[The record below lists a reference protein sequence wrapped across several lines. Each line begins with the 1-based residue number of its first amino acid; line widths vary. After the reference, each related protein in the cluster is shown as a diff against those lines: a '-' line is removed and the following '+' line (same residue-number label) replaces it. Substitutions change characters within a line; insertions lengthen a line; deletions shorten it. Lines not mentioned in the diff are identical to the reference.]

1 MSNGIKGY
9 ERRRTNQLDSLNNL
23 INLYGNLVNTQNIDV
38 KNKAVFLTNSLENV
52 NSLEGLNNLI
62 PTLEEHNQKAEYSGN
77 EVYSINYGEKENL
90 YKGAVIGYNSLKP
103 IQDMNLQEPEELALQ
118 LLSGGWGEFANQILK
133 LDNIDDAI
141 SEADKFGYRFTPT
154 GNYTEKSLK
163 SALKT
168 RRNALNAS
176 FEVLDQ
182 YEGTFNIINEDG
194 TRDEASQML
203 FDKLKYSIATGD
215 TAEVASTIS
224 TGTTRSISGYN
235 KYSKMYTDY
244 GKIEMQLNDEPKKV
258 SDLGL
263 NENILFGLNNNGY
276 SGNDYLD
283 PEFVTDMKQMALE
296 NAKNFNFQ
304 HKVYNGQLFDEN
316 PIWKRQG
323 LSEEDFINMGIKSGP
338 TLNALNTYPKDSLEA
353 RIADTSE
360 LTEEQKAK
368 LKGETIKEDEP
379 EDVSP
384 VEETI
389 MSTKEPQIGS
399 EEYKRR
405 QQTTPKFLPV
415 DKGAFNESFK
425 KILKIDNIE
434 KHIAKNI
441 PDKYKGEDYEGGYP
455 WYILDELNKLKRIIN
470 RFKSGKSTGGSARIA
485 AVKKYNKIL
494 EFSENLK

>member
-1 MSNGIKGY
+1 
-9 ERRRTNQLDSLNNL
+9 
-23 INLYGNLVNTQNIDV
+23 
-38 KNKAVFLTNSLENV
+38 
-52 NSLEGLNNLI
+52 
-62 PTLEEHNQKAEYSGN
+62 
-77 EVYSINYGEKENL
+77 
-90 YKGAVIGYNSLKP
+90 
-103 IQDMNLQEPEELALQ
+103 
-118 LLSGGWGEFANQILK
+118 
-133 LDNIDDAI
+133 
-141 SEADKFGYRFTPT
+141 
-154 GNYTEKSLK
+154 
-163 SALKT
+163 
-168 RRNALNAS
+168 
-176 FEVLDQ
+176 
-182 YEGTFNIINEDG
+182 
-194 TRDEASQML
+194 
-203 FDKLKYSIATGD
+203 
-215 TAEVASTIS
+215 
-224 TGTTRSISGYN
+224 
-235 KYSKMYTDY
+235 
-244 GKIEMQLNDEPKKV
+244 
-258 SDLGL
+258 
-263 NENILFGLNNNGY
+263 
-276 SGNDYLD
+276 
-283 PEFVTDMKQMALE
+283 MALE

>member
-77 EVYSINYGEKENL
+77 EVYSINYGEKENIF
-90 YKGAVIGYNSLKP
+90 KGADIGYNSLKP

-118 LLSGGWGEFANQILK
+118 LLSGGWGEFANQILE

-194 TRDEASQML
+194 TVVEASQML

-263 NENILFGLNNNGY
+263 N
-276 SGNDYLD
+276 
-283 PEFVTDMKQMALE
+283 
-296 NAKNFNFQ
+296 
-304 HKVYNGQLFDEN
+304 
-316 PIWKRQG
+316 
-323 LSEEDFINMGIKSGP
+323 
-338 TLNALNTYPKDSLEA
+338 
-353 RIADTSE
+353 
-360 LTEEQKAK
+360 
-368 LKGETIKEDEP
+368 
-379 EDVSP
+379 
-384 VEETI
+384 
-389 MSTKEPQIGS
+389 
-399 EEYKRR
+399 
-405 QQTTPKFLPV
+405 
-415 DKGAFNESFK
+415 
-425 KILKIDNIE
+425 
-434 KHIAKNI
+434 
-441 PDKYKGEDYEGGYP
+441 
-455 WYILDELNKLKRIIN
+455 
-470 RFKSGKSTGGSARIA
+470 
-485 AVKKYNKIL
+485 
-494 EFSENLK
+494 